1 MRKVE
6 QILAVGLYT
15 SSILGIQLLLMD
27 RWLWNASPTH
37 ALGLALFVTIDVMLL
52 VGMWRRTQL
61 VIPGALLASL
71 VQLGAMIADLDNGQP
86 SGVSSDS
93 FRAYLLANTG
103 FVSLVVV
110 QAAILIVASMAVTS
124 SFVSGHSLAHHFRKH

>member
-1 MRKVE
+1 MGKVE
-6 QILAVGLYT
+6 FVLAVGLYT

-37 ALGLALFVTIDVMLL
+37 AIGLALFVTVDVMLL
-52 VGMWRRTQL
+52 AGMRRQTQL
-61 VIPGALLASL
+61 ASPGALLVSL
-71 VQLGAMIADLDNGQP
+71 IQLGAMIADLGNGQP
-86 SGVSSDS
+86 ADVSSDS

-103 FVSLVVV
+103 FVSLMVV

-124 SFVSGHSLAHHFRKH
+124 SLVSDHNLVSPIRGQ